1 MKRSLGGCQ
10 YHVAH
15 PGGLSYQALPVN
27 ANEAESRRL
36 SRFTA
41 MGHTP
46 GLMNVPAATINQP
59 GSKEFPFTLDMRR
72 V

>member
-1 MKRSLGGCQ
+1 
-10 YHVAH
+10 VAH

>member
-10 YHVAH
+10 YHVSR
-15 PGGLSYQALPVN
+15 PGGLSYESLPVN

-46 GLMNVPAATINQP
+46 GLMQLPPVTINVPA
-59 GSKEFPFTLDMRR
+59 SREFPFTLDLRR
-72 V
+72 S

>member
-1 MKRSLGGCQ
+1 
-10 YHVAH
+10 
-15 PGGLSYQALPVN
+15 LSYESLPVN
-27 ANEAESRRL
+27 AFEAESRRL

-46 GLMNVPAATINQP
+46 GLMKVPAATINQP